1 MNLLLMTEQKMA
13 NIDDKYRL
21 TPKIKCPA
29 KARVMRFDD
38 KWILQH
44 ADDHH
49 NCEPNRPKVTAELL
63 RNKMKHLVRK
73 DPAKAVGKAVRAVRI
88 EAAKEFSEDED
99 FYQHLVAELGTD
111 LQFYC
116 KICKP
121 TVANKDSSKEPS
133 EIQPSCI
140 QKIDNGFKSN

>member
-1 MNLLLMTEQKMA
+1 MALSQKSYWFRPGRLIKSGRKNQGILA
-13 NIDDKYRL
+13 VEDKYEFVAHEGTKDGNSWFYCCKYRL

-63 RNKMKHLVRK
+63 
-73 DPAKAVGKAVRAVRI
+73 
-88 EAAKEFSEDED
+88 
-99 FYQHLVAELGTD
+99 
-111 LQFYC
+111 
-116 KICKP
+116 
-121 TVANKDSSKEPS
+121 
-133 EIQPSCI
+133 
-140 QKIDNGFKSN
+140 